1 MPYVELHA
9 HSSYSFLDGASLPEE
24 LAVRAAELGY
34 PALALTDHD
43 GVYGSLEFAHAAKH
57 FGVRPIT
64 GAELTLADRSH
75 VTVLVETAK
84 GYANLCRL
92 ITAAHAHTRPEGKET
107 QPPADPALDQALLEE
122 LNEGLVCLSGCARHG
137 LAVRNPNGAARLAR
151 AFGRERFFVELQRPY
166 ERGDARR
173 NAGLRDLAASLGVP
187 TIVTGDV
194 HAHHLRRAALQDVL
208 VAIRHRSSLDGCEAE
223 RRGNHECVL
232 LSPAEMVE
240 RFPEDRAAV
249 ARTVELAER
258 LRFDLTEELGYRYP
272 DFSDSPEPAIVQL
285 AHVCKRTFEDRYPRG
300 HKLRREA
307 RARLDEELKLIDELG
322 LAGFFL
328 LHWDVLELARE
339 CALEVRGRDSPRHA
353 LPPGRGRGSSVGSL
367 VCYLTGLSHVDPV
380 GAELSL
386 GRFLNRELDSVPDI
400 DLDFPRDIREKLIV
414 AVTERYGREHAA
426 LVASFSTYR
435 SRGAIRDVGK
445 ALGLP
450 YAELERIARVS
461 EGWNAKRVAEELQQL
476 PDADRKLLSPRW
488 RAFGE
493 LCHEIAGLP
502 RHISQHPGGMVI
514 SSRPLVELVPVQP
527 AAMAGRQMCQWDKD
541 SCADAGFLKIDLLGL
556 GMLSAVEDCVDQI
569 ARLQGKPIDL
579 SRIPLDD
586 KAVYEEIQRADTIGD
601 FQIESRAQM
610 QSLLRTR
617 PENIDDLTVQVAL
630 VRPGPIQGK
639 AVHPYIEHRQRLR
652 EDPSF
657 VPPVDHPL
665 LADCLRSTLGVVVFQ
680 DQVLEVA
687 IALAGFSVGEAEG
700 LRRAMSRKRSHDAL
714 EAYRERFVEGA
725 LRKGV
730 DAETADMVYDKLV
743 GFSGFGFP
751 KSHAA
756 AFGLLAYQSA
766 WLRHHYPAEF
776 LCALLNAQ
784 PMGFYPPAT
793 LVRDGQR
800 RGVETRPPD
809 VNVSAAKCAVEDG
822 AVRIGIDYVNG
833 IGEDRGGGC
842 RRGARAGAN
851 RSPSVRDLAQRT
863 QLSEHGLETL
873 IVAGACDCFE
883 LPRRQLLWQL
893 GLVPRSQSVP
903 GSGGEEKQLALPLDP
918 TAATPELPEP
928 TVWERML
935 ADYRTTNL
943 SVGVHPHGAP
953 ACASAGWR
961 DLLARPRERAGPRA
975 GGDRGNGCRTA
986 AARDR
991 ERRRLHADRG
1001 RVRPGQPD
1009 RAAVGLRQAPSDRP
1023 RRAAHPRARPLRTDR
1038 AQPERPRPLARD
1050 TRAAR
1055 APDLAGVRSGRQP
1068 ARAPT
1073 TSATADSVG
1082 LRRLL
1087 IGSRCS
1093 IERPSCALRLKAVLT
1108 SATWV
1113 NACGKLP
1120 SWRRV
1125 SGSHSSAS
1133 RPRSLRRSRS
1143 RSKDLLGLVVPSLER
1158 EIVGE
1163 PEGAREERALA
1174 GRQPVD
1180 GPCLFVV
1187 RCTGRRAR
1195 RARGH
1200 ARSPRPCR
1208 PCAGRPPGGSRRAGS
1223 SAGSRPAA
1231 SSRTTA

>member
-1 MPYVELHA
+1 MTVELQPEVPHRTRKKERVENRKAEVRPPAGARPPAYVELHA

-24 LAVRAAELGY
+24 LAVQAAELGY

-64 GAELTLADRSH
+64 GAEVTLADRSH
-75 VTVLVETAK
+75 VTLLVETQR

-92 ITAAHAHTRPEGKET
+92 LTAAHAHTRPLGKES
-107 QPPADPALDQALLEE
+107 QPPADPALDQRLLEE

-137 LAVRNPNGAARLAR
+137 LAVRNPNAAARLAS
-151 AFGRERFFVELQRPY
+151 AFGRDRFFVELQRPY

-173 NAGLRDLAASLGVP
+173 NAVLRRLAEELGVP
-187 TIVTGDV
+187 TLVTGDV
-194 HAHHLRRAALQDVL
+194 HAHHPRRAPLQDVL
-208 VAIRHRSSLDGCEAE
+208 VAVRHRSSLDGCEAE

-232 LSPAEMVE
+232 LSPREVVE
-240 RFPEDRAAV
+240 RFPEDHAAV

-272 DFSDSPEPAIVQL
+272 DFSDSPEPAILQL
-285 AHVCKRTFEDRYPRG
+285 AHVCKRAFEERYPRG
-300 HKLRREA
+300 HRLRA
-307 RARLDEELKLIDELG
+307 DAQARLDEELKLIDELG

-386 GRFLNRELDSVPDI
+386 GRFLNRELNAVPDI

-426 LVASFSTYR
+426 LVASFATYR

-461 EGWNAKRVAEELQQL
+461 EGWNAKRVADELQLL

-488 RAFGE
+488 QAFAE
-493 LCHEIAGLP
+493 LCGEIAGLP

-556 GMLSAVEDCVDQI
+556 GMLSAVEDCVEQI
-569 ARLQGKPIDL
+569 ARLRGKPIDL

-586 KAVYEEIQRADTIGD
+586 KAVYGDIQRADTVGD

-610 QSLLRTR
+610 QSLLRTL
-617 PENIDDLTVQVAL
+617 PENLDDLTVQVAL

-639 AVHPYIEHRQRLR
+639 AVHPYIEHRQQLR

-687 IALAGFSVGEAEG
+687 MALAGFSVGEAEG

-714 EAYRERFVEGA
+714 EAYRGRFVDGA
-725 LRKGV
+725 LQNGV
-730 DAETADMVYDKLV
+730 DAGTADLVYDKLV

-776 LCALLNAQ
+776 LCSLLNAQ

-809 VNVSAAKCAVEDG
+809 VNISGAKCDVEDG
-822 AVRIGIDYVNG
+822 AVRIGLDYVNG
-833 IGEDRGGGC
+833 IGEDD
-842 RRGARAGAN
+842 ARAVVEERKRAGPFA
-851 RSPSVRDLAQRT
+851 SVRELAQRT

-873 IVAGACDCFE
+873 VVSGSCDCFGV
-883 LPRRQLLWQL
+883 PRRQLLWQL
-893 GLVPRSQSVP
+893 GLVPRPQTVP
-903 GSGGEEKQLALPLDP
+903 GSGGEEKQLALPLEP
-918 TAATPELPEP
+918 TAETPKLPEP

-943 SVGVHPHGAP
+943 SIGVHPLQLLRAHLPHGVLSSRELEAAP
-953 ACASAGWR
+953 NRAQVAVAGMAVAR
-961 DLLARPRERAGPRA
+961 QRPATANGVVFMLIEDEFGTVNLIVPPTVYDRHRAIVRGEPLILARGRFERI
-975 GGDRGNGCRTA
+975 
-986 AARDR
+986 
-991 ERRRLHADRG
+991 ERNQNVL
-1001 RVRPGQPD
+1001 VRSLETLG
-1009 RAAVGLRQAPSDRP
+1009 
-1023 RRAAHPRARPLRTDR
+1023 
-1038 AQPERPRPLARD
+1038 PLAREVSRE
-1050 TRAAR
+1050 TEV
-1055 APDLAGVRSGRQP
+1055 G
-1068 ARAPT
+1068 
-1073 TSATADSVG
+1073 TS
-1082 LRRLL
+1082 
-1087 IGSRCS
+1087 
-1093 IERPSCALRLKAVLT
+1093 
-1108 SATWV
+1108 
-1113 NACGKLP
+1113 LP
-1120 SWRRV
+1120 
-1125 SGSHSSAS
+1125 
-1133 RPRSLRRSRS
+1133 
-1143 RSKDLLGLVVPSLER
+1143 
-1158 EIVGE
+1158 
-1163 PEGAREERALA
+1163 GAHH
-1174 GRQPVD
+1174 
-1180 GPCLFVV
+1180 F
-1187 RCTGRRAR
+1187 
-1195 RARGH
+1195 GH
-1200 ARSPRPCR
+1200 R
-1208 PCAGRPPGGSRRAGS
+1208 
-1223 SAGSRPAA
+1223 
-1231 SSRTTA
+1231 

>member
-1 MPYVELHA
+1 MTIELEPEFPHRTRKKERPDRFPLAGSRSGRAPAARAQRERQRNVPYIELHA
-9 HSSYSFLDGASLPEE
+9 HSAYSFLDGASHPEE

-57 FGVRPIT
+57 FGVRAIT

-75 VTVLVETAK
+75 VTLLVETPK

-92 ITAAHAHTRPEGKET
+92 ITAAHAHTRPPGKES
-107 QPPADPALDQALLEE
+107 QPPADPALDQHLLEE
-122 LNEGLVCLSGCARHG
+122 LNEGLVCLSGCACHG
-137 LAVRNPNGAARLAR
+137 LAVRSPNAAARLAR
-151 AFGRERFFVELQRPY
+151 AFGPDRFYVELQRPY

-173 NAGLRDLAASLGVP
+173 NALLRDLAASLGVP

-194 HAHHLRRAALQDVL
+194 HAHNPRRAPLQDVL

-223 RRGNHECVL
+223 RRGNHESVL
-232 LSPAEMVE
+232 LSPEEMVE
-240 RFPEDRAAV
+240 RFPDDRPALV
-249 ARTVELAER
+249 RTVELAER
-258 LRFDLTEELGYRYP
+258 LQFDLTKELGYRYP

-285 AHVCKRTFEDRYPRG
+285 AQVCNHTFEERYPQG
-300 HKLRREA
+300 HNLRHEA
-307 RARLDEELKLIDELG
+307 RARLEQELELIDELG

-339 CALEVRGRDSPRHA
+339 CAVEVRGRDSPRHA

-380 GAELSL
+380 GADLSL
-386 GRFLNRELDSVPDI
+386 GRFLNRELDAVPDI

-426 LVASFSTYR
+426 LVASFATYR

-461 EGWNAKRVAEELQQL
+461 EGWNAKRVAEELQLL
-476 PDADRKLLSPRW
+476 PDADRKLFSPRW
-488 RAFGE
+488 RAFAE

-569 ARLQGKPIDL
+569 AQLQGTPIDL
-579 SRIPLDD
+579 SRIPFDD
-586 KAVYEEIQRADTIGD
+586 EAVFDDIQRADTIGD

-617 PENIDDLTVQVAL
+617 PENLDDLTVQVAL

-639 AVHPYIEHRQRLR
+639 AVHPYIDHRQRLR

-665 LADCLRSTLGVVVFQ
+665 LADCLCSTLGVVVFQ

-700 LRRAMSRKRSHDAL
+700 LRRAMSRKRSHEAL
-714 EAYRERFVEGA
+714 EAYRGRFVAGA
-725 LRKGV
+725 LRNGV
-730 DAETADMVYDKLV
+730 DEETADLVYDKLV

-766 WLRHHYPAEF
+766 WLRHHHPAEF
-776 LCALLNAQ
+776 LCALLNEQ

-800 RGVETRPPD
+800 RGVVTLPPD
-809 VNVSAAKCAVEDG
+809 VNASAAKCTVQNG
-822 AVRIGIDYVNG
+822 AVRIGVDYING
-833 IGEDRGGGC
+833 IGEEEAKAVVAERGQRPFTTVG
-842 RRGARAGAN
+842 
-851 RSPSVRDLAQRT
+851 DLAQRT
-863 QLSEHGLETL
+863 QLSDHGLETL
-873 IVAGACDCFE
+873 IVSGACDCFE
-883 LPRRQLLWQL
+883 RPRRELLWQL

-918 TAATPELPEP
+918 TAVTPELPEP

-935 ADYRTTNL
+935 ADYRTTSL
-943 SVGVHPHGAP
+943 SVGIHPLQLLREHLPDGVLSSRELE
-953 ACASAGWR
+953 SA
-961 DLLARPRERAGPRA
+961 
-975 GGDRGNGCRTA
+975 
-986 AARDR
+986 
-991 ERRRLHADRG
+991 
-1001 RVRPGQPD
+1001 PD
-1009 RAAVGLRQAPSDRP
+1009 RAQVAVAGMAVARQRPATANGVVFMLIEDEFGPVNLIVPPSVYDRH
-1023 RRAAHPRARPLRTDR
+1023 RAIVRGEPLILAHGRF
-1038 AQPERPRPLARD
+1038 ERIERNQNVLVHSLKTLGPLAREVSKE
-1050 TRAAR
+1050 
-1055 APDLAGVRSGRQP
+1055 AGVR
-1068 ARAPT
+1068 
-1073 TSATADSVG
+1073 
-1082 LRRLL
+1082 
-1087 IGSRCS
+1087 GS
-1093 IERPSCALRLKAVLT
+1093 
-1108 SATWV
+1108 
-1113 NACGKLP
+1113 LP
-1120 SWRRV
+1120 
-1125 SGSHSSAS
+1125 
-1133 RPRSLRRSRS
+1133 
-1143 RSKDLLGLVVPSLER
+1143 
-1158 EIVGE
+1158 
-1163 PEGAREERALA
+1163 GAHH
-1174 GRQPVD
+1174 
-1180 GPCLFVV
+1180 F
-1187 RCTGRRAR
+1187 GRR
-1195 RARGH
+1195 
-1200 ARSPRPCR
+1200 
-1208 PCAGRPPGGSRRAGS
+1208 
-1223 SAGSRPAA
+1223 
-1231 SSRTTA
+1231 

>member
-1 MPYVELHA
+1 
-9 HSSYSFLDGASLPEE
+9 
-24 LAVRAAELGY
+24 VRAAELGY

-64 GAELTLADRSH
+64 GAELTLADHSH
-75 VTVLVETAK
+75 VTVLVETPK

-92 ITAAHAHTRPEGKET
+92 ITAAHAHTRPAGRES
-107 QPPADPALDQALLEE
+107 QPPGEPAVEQALLEE
-122 LNEGLVCLSGCARHG
+122 LNEGLICLSGCARHG
-137 LAVRNPNGAARLAR
+137 LAVRNSNAAARLAR
-151 AFGRERFFVELQRPY
+151 AFGRDRFFVELQRPY

-173 NAGLRDLAASLGVP
+173 NALLRELAESLGVP
-187 TIVTGDV
+187 TIATGDV
-194 HAHHLRRAALQDVL
+194 HAHHPRRAALQDVL
-208 VAIRHRSSLDGCEAE
+208 VAVRHRSSLDGCEAE

-232 LSPAEMVE
+232 LSPEEMVE
-240 RFPEDRAAV
+240 RFPEDREAI
-249 ARTVELAER
+249 ARTVELADR

-285 AHVCKRTFEDRYPRG
+285 AQVCNRSFEERYPRG
-300 HKLRREA
+300 HQLRREA
-307 RARLDEELKLIDELG
+307 RARLEEELELIDELG

-339 CALEVRGRDSPRHA
+339 CAFEVRGRDSPRHA

-380 GAELSL
+380 GADLSL
-386 GRFLNRELDSVPDI
+386 GRFLNRELDAVPDI

-426 LVASFSTYR
+426 LVASFATYR

-461 EGWNAKRVAEELQQL
+461 DGWNAKRVAEELQLL

-488 RAFGE
+488 RAFAE

-556 GMLSAVEDCVDQI
+556 GMLSAVEDCIDQI
-569 ARLQGKPIDL
+569 ARLHGKPIDL

-586 KAVYEEIQRADTIGD
+586 RAVYDDIQRADTVGD

-617 PENIDDLTVQVAL
+617 PENLDDLTVQVAL

-700 LRRAMSRKRSHDAL
+700 LRRAMSRKRSHEAL

-730 DAETADMVYDKLV
+730 DAEIADAVYDKLV

-766 WLRHHYPAEF
+766 WLRHHHPAEF

-800 RGVETRPPD
+800 HGVETRPPE
-809 VNVSAAKCAVEDG
+809 VNVSAAKCTVEDA
-822 AVRIGIDYVNG
+822 AVRIGVDYVTG
-833 IGEDRGGGC
+833 IGEDEAKTVVDERERGGPFT
-842 RRGARAGAN
+842 
-851 RSPSVRDLAQRT
+851 SIRDLAQRT

-873 IVAGACDCFE
+873 IVSGACDCFGF
-883 LPRRQLLWQL
+883 PRRQLLWQL
-893 GLVPRSQSVP
+893 GFVPRSQTVP

-918 TAATPELPEP
+918 TAETPELPEP

-935 ADYRTTNL
+935 ADYRTTSL
-943 SVGVHPHGAP
+943 SVGVHPLELLRPHLPEGVLSSRELEGA
-953 ACASAGWR
+953 A
-961 DLLARPRERAGPRA
+961 
-975 GGDRGNGCRTA
+975 
-986 AARDR
+986 
-991 ERRRLHADRG
+991 
-1001 RVRPGQPD
+1001 
-1009 RAAVGLRQAPSDRP
+1009 
-1023 RRAAHPRARPLRTDR
+1023 DR
-1038 AQPERPRPLARD
+1038 AQVAVAGMAVARQRPATANGVVFMLIEDEFGAVNLIVPPSVYERHRGIVRGERLILARGRFERIERNQNVLVRSLETLGPLAREVSQE
-1050 TRAAR
+1050 TE
-1055 APDLAGVRSGRQP
+1055 
-1068 ARAPT
+1068 
-1073 TSATADSVG
+1073 VG
-1082 LRRLL
+1082 A
-1087 IGSRCS
+1087 S
-1093 IERPSCALRLKAVLT
+1093 
-1108 SATWV
+1108 
-1113 NACGKLP
+1113 LP
-1120 SWRRV
+1120 
-1125 SGSHSSAS
+1125 
-1133 RPRSLRRSRS
+1133 
-1143 RSKDLLGLVVPSLER
+1143 
-1158 EIVGE
+1158 
-1163 PEGAREERALA
+1163 GAHH
-1174 GRQPVD
+1174 
-1180 GPCLFVV
+1180 F
-1187 RCTGRRAR
+1187 
-1195 RARGH
+1195 GH
-1200 ARSPRPCR
+1200 R
-1208 PCAGRPPGGSRRAGS
+1208 
-1223 SAGSRPAA
+1223 
-1231 SSRTTA
+1231 